1 MVKKKLLALGI
12 IAVMV
17 LGQNSSVF
25 AAGTYNISQLTR
37 SGGLITGSVTY
48 TPTNS
53 NSKNLGDRV
62 EVYCDVS
69 GQEKM
74 YNRTTYG
81 VNAVST
87 TLMGFSGSP
96 TVGFNVGLVK
106 NENTYAYEEFGYTT
120 TKWRT

>member
-74 YNRTTYG
+74 YNRTT
-81 VNAVST
+81 
-87 TLMGFSGSP
+87 
-96 TVGFNVGLVK
+96 
-106 NENTYAYEEFGYTT
+106 
-120 TKWRT
+120 